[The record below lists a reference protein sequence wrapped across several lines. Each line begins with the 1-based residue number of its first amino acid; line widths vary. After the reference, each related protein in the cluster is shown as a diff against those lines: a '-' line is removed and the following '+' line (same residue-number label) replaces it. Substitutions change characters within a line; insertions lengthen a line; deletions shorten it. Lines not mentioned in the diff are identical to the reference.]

1 MKNPFKKIGSIIG
14 EFSDHL
20 DDAKS
25 DKTEAYFIDALEDLF
40 ESLKTFTGCK
50 DLLKDYKRNLG
61 LKGAHQR
68 TPWWEKVLFVIYTA
82 WAYLLGFVGL
92 LAALL
97 FMLMAFK
104 IEFVIWLRE
113 RAKVNRRKKA
123 VQDIMEKKKQGY
135 NSPSW
140 KDIGA

>member
-1 MKNPFKKIGSIIG
+1 MKNPFKKLGSIFA

-20 DDAKS
+20 DEAKS
-25 DKTEAYFIDALEDLF
+25 DKSEAYFIDALEDLF

-61 LKGAHQR
+61 LKGVHQR
-68 TPWWEKVLFVIYTA
+68 TPWWEKVLFIIYTA
-82 WAYLLGFVGL
+82 WAYLLGLVGL

-113 RAKVNRRKKA
+113 RAKVKRRKKA

-140 KDIGA
+140 TDEGA

>member
-1 MKNPFKKIGSIIG
+1 MKNPFKKLGSIFA

-20 DDAKS
+20 DEAKS
-25 DKTEAYFIDALEDLF
+25 NKSEAYFIDALEDLF

-50 DLLKDYKRNLG
+50 DLLKDYKKNLG

-68 TPWWEKVLFVIYTA
+68 TPWWEKVLFIIYTL
-82 WAYLLGFVGL
+82 WAYSLGLVGL

-135 NSPSW
+135 DSPAW

>member
-61 LKGAHQR
+61 LKGVHQR

-97 FMLMAFK
+97 FMLMAFM

-113 RAKVNRRKKA
+113 RAKVNRRKRA
-123 VQDIMEKKKQGY
+123 VQAIMEKKKQGY

-140 KDIGA
+140 RDEGA